1 MLSLSITVQK
11 SIYFK
16 KVCFLKVNHARKTYI
31 NCKVP
36 PYRTPHTRTQ
46 MVFVLT
52 ASNWTSQT
60 IVASWSCMIWHWW
73 SRINNCTWNVYV
85 TNVWLNYN
93 LFYNVF
99 VFTWCKVQ
107 NFLQNVQLQKFCKKS
122 AKKLQIF
129 CNNFL
134 QLFCNFFATFLQFF
148 CKFFA
153 KNVQKFLKKRKE
165 LEVMNLSFNSLF

>member
-1 MLSLSITVQK
+1 MRT
-11 SIYFK
+11 Y
-16 KVCFLKVNHARKTYI
+16 VCFLKVNHARKTYI

-99 VFTWCKVQ
+99 ELSYCAKMDFPPFFKMAINEFLYFWNVLFFKTFTKCVFVLLKLTFFQNCNSLWTGDKAPFEEADD
-107 NFLQNVQLQKFCKKS
+107 NFLNFS
-122 AKKLQIF
+122 FTNSSSKLSKISWCCF
-129 CNNFL
+129 PL
-134 QLFCNFFATFLQFF
+134 
-148 CKFFA
+148 
-153 KNVQKFLKKRKE
+153 
-165 LEVMNLSFNSLF
+165 